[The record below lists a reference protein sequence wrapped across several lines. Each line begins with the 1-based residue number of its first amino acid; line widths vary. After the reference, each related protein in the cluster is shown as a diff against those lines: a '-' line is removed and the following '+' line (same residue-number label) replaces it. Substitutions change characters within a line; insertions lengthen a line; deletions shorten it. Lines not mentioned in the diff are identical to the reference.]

1 MITPRDTAVLA
12 SLAHYYT
19 LTRVQITRLHFPDDP
34 DGRTTR
40 KRLQLLLDA
49 KLLNRTHMQVVN
61 PTMGAPAP
69 VYYPSA
75 AGCAWLAQERE
86 DPRYLRTCTQTPTWQ
101 NLYHWVQVAD
111 VHILFDQ
118 TIAKLNDITIE
129 EWLSEWSV
137 ANPDE
142 ENPAKRFC
150 LFTLLRENPRLVCV
164 PDAAFL
170 LQKDGHRKVFYL
182 EVDRDTT
189 QPAARVIARKAEGYA
204 QLAAQGLHRRHFP
217 TTTLDSFAV
226 LVIAPTTKRRDALR
240 QAMALK
246 QHGATLW
253 KFAAL
258 SDLKAETLLT
268 APVFYPCLGD
278 ALPLLKGGAS

>member
-40 KRLQLLLDA
+40 KRLQLLFDA
-49 KLLNRTHMQVVN
+49 KLLSRTHMQVVN

-69 VYYPSA
+69 VYYPSP

-118 TIAKLNDITIE
+118 GIRPH
-129 EWLSEWSV
+129 S
-137 ANPDE
+137 
-142 ENPAKRFC
+142 R
-150 LFTLLRENPRLVCV
+150 
-164 PDAAFL
+164 
-170 LQKDGHRKVFYL
+170 
-182 EVDRDTT
+182 
-189 QPAARVIARKAEGYA
+189 
-204 QLAAQGLHRRHFP
+204 
-217 TTTLDSFAV
+217 
-226 LVIAPTTKRRDALR
+226 
-240 QAMALK
+240 
-246 QHGATLW
+246 
-253 KFAAL
+253 
-258 SDLKAETLLT
+258 
-268 APVFYPCLGD
+268 
-278 ALPLLKGGAS
+278 